1 MCIQSKFLYVV
12 FIRIFRIDSFK
23 IFYQYINTLYVII
36 VLNFV
41 SINTIYL

>member
-1 MCIQSKFLYVV
+1 MCIQSKFLYV
-12 FIRIFRIDSFK
+12 FRIDSFK

-36 VLNFV
+36 ALNFV